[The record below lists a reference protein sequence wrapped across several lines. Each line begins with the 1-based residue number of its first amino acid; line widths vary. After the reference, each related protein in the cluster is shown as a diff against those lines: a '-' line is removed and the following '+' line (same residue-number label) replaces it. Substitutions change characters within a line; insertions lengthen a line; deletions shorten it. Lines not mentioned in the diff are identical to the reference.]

1 MPINFVILYKFCRAR
16 RRYLTDDELY
26 RILHDE
32 DSETEPTELEN
43 EDISETDEEVVAFSG
58 HDSESEIELLA
69 DCSNT
74 EDFPNDPGTSLMSS
88 NDNFIGKDKSKVID
102 FCLTFLLNFV
112 NKFLYLKRQM
122 LFNY

>member
-112 NKFLYLKRQM
+112 NKFLYHM